1 MAFTSIQFLA
11 FLSLVV
17 LLFYAM
23 RQRFR
28 TAFLLVASY
37 CFYASFNPAYVVLLI
52 VSTIVAWG
60 TGVWIG
66 SADRQRPKKAGLVV
80 GIAVSLAPL
89 VFFKYFY
96 FVNESMRALFDRTSL
111 VYPVPDLKVL
121 LPVGISF
128 FTFRIVSYLVDVYR
142 AACPP
147 EKRIF
152 TLALHIAFFPQLL
165 AGPID
170 RAPNLLPQFDRH
182 IAFSCERM
190 VSGLQLM
197 LWGFFKKLIIADRCA
212 ILVNQVYGNPGSYA
226 GYPLVLATY
235 LFAFQIYCDF
245 SGYTDMARGASR
257 ILGFESMVNFNRPY
271 FARSI
276 SEFWRRWHISLST
289 WFRDYVYIPLGGS
302 RVAVPRYY
310 GNLLVVFVVSGLWH
324 GAGWTFIAWGAVHG
338 LYMICSSF
346 FAPLRK
352 KITGHMRLDRFP
364 VLKNAIGILATFHLV
379 LAGWVFFRAH
389 SFSDAWYVLTH
400 AFGPVL
406 LPVTEVPLGL
416 PMSQIALAAIAILFM
431 LIVEVIQETGRVRLL
446 WARQPRAIR
455 WAVYAAIVLACINL
469 QAPVKSAFIY
479 LQF

>member
-1 MAFTSIQFLA
+1 MAFTSAQFLV
-11 FLSLVV
+11 FFSLVV

-23 RQRFR
+23 PHRFR
-28 TAFLLVASY
+28 NPFLLVASY
-37 CFYASFNPAYVVLLI
+37 CFYASFNPAYLFLLI
-52 VSTIVAWG
+52 VCTIVAWG
-60 TGVWIG
+60 AGIWIG
-66 SADRQRPKKAGLVV
+66 NTGQPQLKKARLAAGV
-80 GIAVSLAPL
+80 AVSLAPL
-89 VFFKYFY
+89 VFFKYFN
-96 FVNESMRALFDRTSL
+96 FLNDSIREIFDWASL
-111 VYPVPDLKVL
+111 AYAVPHLNLL

-128 FTFRIVSYLVDVYR
+128 FTFRIVSYCVDVFR
-142 AACPP
+142 GACPP
-147 EKRIF
+147 EKRII

-170 RAPNLLPQFDRH
+170 RAANLLPQFGRPNSFNHDR
-182 IAFSCERM
+182 A

-212 ILVNQVYGNPGSYA
+212 ILVNQVYDNPGSYA
-226 GYPLVLATY
+226 GYPLMLATY

-245 SGYTDMARGASR
+245 SGYTDIARGASR
-257 ILGFESMVNFNRPY
+257 ILGFESMENFKRPY

-276 SEFWRRWHISLST
+276 PEFWRRWHISLST

-302 RVAVPRYY
+302 RVTLPRYY
-310 GNLLVVFVVSGLWH
+310 ANLLVVFVVSGLWH
-324 GAGWTFIAWGAVHG
+324 GAAWTFIAWGAVHG
-338 LYMICSSF
+338 LCMVCSSF

-352 KITGHMRLDRFP
+352 KLSATIRLDRVP
-364 VLKNAIGILATFHLV
+364 VLKSAIGIVVTFHLA

-400 AFGPVL
+400 AFGPAL
-406 LPVTEVPLGL
+406 LPITETPLGL
-416 PMSQIALAAIAILFM
+416 PLPQIAVAVTAILLM
-431 LIVEVIQETGRVRLL
+431 LVVEVFQEQGKIRSL
-446 WARQPRAIR
+446 WARQHRAVR